1 MYRKYDIKKL
11 NENELKLL
19 TAFMMDNP
27 EKDIKVYYSTYDTLG
42 TGFKL
47 IATTDKPKLIRMY
60 GKCDFGNCIDITDY
74 EKRLNEF

>member
-11 NENELKLL
+11 NKNELKLL

-42 TGFKL
+42 MGFKL
-47 IATTDKPKLIRMY
+47 IATTDKPKLNRMY